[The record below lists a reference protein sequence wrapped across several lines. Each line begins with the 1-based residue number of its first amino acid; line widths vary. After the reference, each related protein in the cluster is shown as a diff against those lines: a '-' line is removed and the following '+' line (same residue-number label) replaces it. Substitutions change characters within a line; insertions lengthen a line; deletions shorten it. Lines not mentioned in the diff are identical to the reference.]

1 MNRKDKHIN
10 KFLHDPLPDPEIPAD
25 DAWAEMRDML
35 DNTAGQGANGQGQLS
50 SVWKSIAKFK
60 GLLMGVSVV
69 ATATVVA
76 LIVLNAETKNQKS
89 TENQFIKPTIQDSAT
104 VKTNPE
110 TNALKSET
118 ERVDMSPLKTTN
130 ATDAVATTN
139 PGVSDVVTYNPATPK
154 TGGIEDKNNPSVNPP
169 AGAVRVRTG
178 AAQAHATPSRDT
190 RVPSGAHEKERRA
203 FPSRG
208 TSEIGN
214 EPRTFPGRATDESGK
229 EPGKFSGHANE
240 ESENGAFPSSAAR
253 QNDDA
258 SPVNSLKSGQPPQ
271 ETVPSFSHERNT
283 HSAPAQIPLNNLAPL
298 AGHFRSMTSD
308 LSKLVKKPALPLAPQ
323 PPAKSRNPVWQDI
336 HFGPEW
342 NINRAF
348 VSTDYMFTGADS
360 VKHPLRLAIPGV
372 FISKTWNR
380 HSATFIFNPTHSY
393 FGDKERVAQRVDTT
407 RVSDSIFIRIDHNTN
422 FIKAF
427 GVNFSLQYQYHTTS
441 WFSLAGGL
449 SYARYSAALLRKET
463 EYGTGTI
470 IDEAHLTVRGR
481 EALKSYIRPQQWNIR
496 AGILFHSPG
505 ILHNRLQVAWMTII
519 PVSSLSLK
527 GFKSV
532 KSPNIQLSLRF
543 LVK

>member
-25 DAWAEMRDML
+25 DAWASMSDML
-35 DNTAGQGANGQGQLS
+35 ATSSVQGANGQPQLS
-50 SVWKSIAKFK
+50 NVWKAIAKFK
-60 GLLMGVSVV
+60 GLLIGASAVV
-69 ATATVVA
+69 TSAVVA
-76 LIVLNAETKNQKS
+76 LIVLNAETKNQKQ
-89 TENQFIKPTIQDSAT
+89 TENQLIKPTIQDSAS
-104 VKTNPE
+104 VNADLK

-118 ERVDMSPLKTTN
+118 ERVDISPTTS
-130 ATDAVATTN
+130 ATGAAATTN
-139 PGVSDVVTYNPATPK
+139 PGVSDVVTHNPATPK
-154 TGGIEDKNNPSVNPP
+154 TGRIEDKNNHSVNPP

-190 RVPSGAHEKERRA
+190 RVPAGAHKKREA
-203 FPSRG
+203 FPGRA
-208 TSEIGN
+208 TSESGN
-214 EPRTFPGRATDESGK
+214 EPRTFSGRATNENGK
-229 EPGKFSGHANE
+229 EPGAFSDRNTR
-240 ESENGAFPSSAAR
+240 ESENGAFPSRAAR
-253 QNDDA
+253 QNDAA

-271 ETVPSFSHERNT
+271 ETVLSFSHEKNT
-283 HSAPAQIPLNNLAPL
+283 QAAAAQMSLNNLNPL

-308 LSKLVKKPALPLAPQ
+308 LGKLVKKPALPIAPQ

-342 NINRAF
+342 NINRSF

-372 FISKTWNR
+372 FVSKTWNK

-393 FGDKERVAQRVDTT
+393 SGDKERVAQRVDTT

-427 GVNFSLQYQYHTTS
+427 GLNFSLQYQYRTTS

-463 EYGTGTI
+463 EYGTGTV

-505 ILHNRLQVAWMTII
+505 ILNNRLQVAWMTII

-532 KSPNIQLSLRF
+532 KSPNVQLSVRF
-543 LVK
+543 WVK